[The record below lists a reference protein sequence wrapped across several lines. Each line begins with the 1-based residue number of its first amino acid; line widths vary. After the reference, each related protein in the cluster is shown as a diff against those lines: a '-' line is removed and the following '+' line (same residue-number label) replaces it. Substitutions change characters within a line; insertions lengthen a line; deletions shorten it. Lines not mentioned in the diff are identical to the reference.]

1 VVHSFA
7 RRARSWPRAVGAL
20 GAAAALL
27 IVTAGAAIA
36 VPSITLYRGEP
47 AAAGGLLLS
56 GWGSGAALDTSAE
69 AFSGSNAIK
78 LTTDGYYSGGR
89 IQFQNPLDITQQF
102 TDPYTFLE
110 MAIKFLPGQIRT
122 GPNGTVGSDFSGP
135 GASRPGF
142 GGPGGGPG
150 GPPGFGPGGP
160 GGAAGPT
167 DPNDP
172 AAALLITPDTQRLR
186 VLMQFEGGTAVAEDQ
201 PLIRFPTSEP
211 GWVRIAIPF
220 TQFKG
225 APRMASY
232 RLQEMRVFGDAPDT
246 FFIGQITTQT
256 DNDPISVEP
265 LEEQVVSVNDRVEF
279 AGSAEGGISGLKYS
293 WDFDKSDGI
302 QEDSVGARVN
312 HVYTKA
318 SPENK
323 PYIVT
328 LTVSDISGVKRPVS
342 VETTVEVID

>member
-1 VVHSFA
+1 V
-7 RRARSWPRAVGAL
+7 L
-20 GAAAALL
+20 GAAAVL
-27 IVTAGAAIA
+27 ILSIGTASA

-47 AAAGGLLLS
+47 ATASGLLLS
-56 GWGSGAALDTSAE
+56 GWGSGQALDTSAE

-78 LTTDGYYSGGR
+78 LTTEGYYSGGR
-89 IQFQNPLDITQQF
+89 LVFQNPIDITQQF
-102 TDPYTFLE
+102 ADPFTFLE
-110 MAIKFLPGQIRT
+110 MAIKFLPGQIRI
-122 GPNGTVGSDFSGP
+122 GPNGTTPGSDYSGP
-135 GASRPGF
+135 R
-142 GGPGGGPG
+142 GPGG

-160 GGAAGPT
+160 PGFGGPGGPGT
-167 DPNDP
+167 PGAVGDSSDP

-211 GWVRIAIPF
+211 GWVRVAIPF

-246 FFIGQITTQT
+246 FFIGQISTVT

-279 AGSAEGGISGLKYS
+279 VGSAEGGISGLKYS

-302 QEDSVGARVN
+302 QEDAIGARVS

-328 LTVSDISGVKRPVS
+328 LTVSDISGAKRPVS